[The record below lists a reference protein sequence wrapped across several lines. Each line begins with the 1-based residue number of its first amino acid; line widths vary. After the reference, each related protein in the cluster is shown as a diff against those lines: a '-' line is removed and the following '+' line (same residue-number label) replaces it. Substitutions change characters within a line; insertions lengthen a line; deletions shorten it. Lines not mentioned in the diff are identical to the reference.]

1 MSNVTVLG
9 VVIVNKLFT
18 ILAVHELHTAI
29 PHNVHYS
36 TG

>member
-1 MSNVTVLG
+1 MFIG

-18 ILAVHELHTAI
+18 ILAVHELYTAI

-36 TG
+36 AG